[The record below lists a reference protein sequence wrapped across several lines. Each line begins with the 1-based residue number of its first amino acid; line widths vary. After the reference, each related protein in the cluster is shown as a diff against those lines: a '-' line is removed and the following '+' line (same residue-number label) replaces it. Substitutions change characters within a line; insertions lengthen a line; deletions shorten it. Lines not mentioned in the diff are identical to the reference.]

1 MIKNY
6 KSPRRKYKIEKP
18 KYQCVKPISDE
29 DKKLMKVL
37 NIKVTPYWKSQLSDT
52 NVSKIMNSSLSR
64 SGKISMLILWSLA
77 SYSPCTDQKSIT
89 GGKKLLVNTP
99 SGIVSAENQAI
110 YNPRALLPYK
120 EQEKVTSHNKKAKKV
135 KKKVR
140 KNEEEKATS
149 PKNKATS
156 PKKKAKKKAKKAT
169 KS

>member
-1 MIKNY
+1 
-6 KSPRRKYKIEKP
+6 
-18 KYQCVKPISDE
+18 
-29 DKKLMKVL
+29 
-37 NIKVTPYWKSQLSDT
+37 
-52 NVSKIMNSSLSR
+52 
-64 SGKISMLILWSLA
+64 MLILWSLA

-120 EQEKVTSHNKKAKKV
+120 EQEKATSPKKKAKKA
-135 KKKVR
+135 K
-140 KNEEEKATS
+140 
-149 PKNKATS
+149 KATS